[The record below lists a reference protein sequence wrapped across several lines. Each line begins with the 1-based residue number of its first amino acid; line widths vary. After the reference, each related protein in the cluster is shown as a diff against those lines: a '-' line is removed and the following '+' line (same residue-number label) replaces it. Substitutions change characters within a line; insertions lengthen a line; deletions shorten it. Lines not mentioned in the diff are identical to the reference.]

1 MFSFLLWKS
10 FGNDFY
16 YRFIKS
22 FSTFGIIWLR
32 ENTKYVIKWYSHFLV
47 ALRHA
52 KYGQNSDISIVLIK
66 VDVCD
71 VMVRSYTAT
80 TWSSIFGDIAWKL
93 AGSFDIRLRLA
104 IRQSLHAVIGWKL
117 VVKTAIAEIWHF
129 SDPETIYFMRKSSM
143 YFHCSNYSFDIA
155 LDLEMMRHFHNFQ
168 MTRK

>member
-104 IRQSLHAVIGWKL
+104 IRQPLHAVIGWKL
-117 VVKTAIAEIWHF
+117 VVKPAIAEIWHF

-143 YFHCSNYSFDIA
+143 YFHCSNYSFYIA

>member
-71 VMVRSYTAT
+71 VKVPSYTAA

-93 AGSFDIRLRLA
+93 TGSFDICLRLA
-104 IRQSLHAVIGWKL
+104 IHQPLHAVIGWKL
-117 VVKTAIAEIWHF
+117 VVKQ
-129 SDPETIYFMRKSSM
+129 PLQKY
-143 YFHCSNYSFDIA
+143 DISLTQRLFISWGKA
-155 LDLEMMRHFHNFQ
+155 ACTFTVPVTVSILLL
-168 MTRK
+168 T